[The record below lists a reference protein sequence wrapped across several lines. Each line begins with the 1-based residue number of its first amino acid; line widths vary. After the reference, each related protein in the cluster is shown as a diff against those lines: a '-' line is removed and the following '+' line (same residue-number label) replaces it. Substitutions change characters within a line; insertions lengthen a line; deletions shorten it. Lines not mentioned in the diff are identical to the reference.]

1 MELFCLYY
9 TSQFIGEVTAGLK
22 KKRGRLAW
30 SLGRFNSASKFKIQM
45 ISKNIKVIIPCY
57 QPNVSIEGLEMKLL
71 KCKFLNW
78 VKIDIVIFTCI
89 WTLQT
94 LHQIKLLLNP
104 QLHPLLA

>member
-9 TSQFIGEVTAGLK
+9 TSQFTGEVTAGLK

-57 QPNVSIEGLEMKLL
+57 QPNDSIEGLEMKLL
-71 KCKFLNW
+71 KCYTFELGKNWYCYFHLHLN
-78 VKIDIVIFTCI
+78 T
-89 WTLQT
+89 T
-94 LHQIKLLLNP
+94 NP
-104 QLHPLLA
+104 SPN